1 MYTPPLLQRHINST
15 CPAQGP
21 PGIWL
26 EALTMVSEIYSKSI
40 LQHRGYRARMK
51 CVLILSLESLQDI
64 QRKKN
69 RHTGEGSRE
78 MLVLG
83 WGTWKTIFKT
93 DQLKNQFFFHSFSR
107 SVVQSTDLTSF
118 LFVSSFTFFFLFLV
132 RTFKF
137 YSLSTLQLEN
147 TVLSAIINNFLL
159 ITQIFPNI

>member
-1 MYTPPLLQRHINST
+1 
-15 CPAQGP
+15 
-21 PGIWL
+21 
-26 EALTMVSEIYSKSI
+26 MVSEIYSKSI

-93 DQLKNQFFFHSFSR
+93 DQLKNQFFF
-107 SVVQSTDLTSF
+107 
-118 LFVSSFTFFFLFLV
+118 LV

-147 TVLSAIINNFLL
+147 TVLSAIVNSFLL